1 MKKYS
6 FKNILK
12 YYTDNQLSRRN
23 REVVE
28 DWFDQLETASDQT
41 QLSEKQK
48 KEIKTKIIKG
58 MRPAYSSRK
67 IGFRVVAVAAS
78 IVLILG
84 ISFLIKQSFDR
95 EKVIPAPVILTAQY
109 SEGTHKLMLS
119 DGTIIWL
126 KGKSSL
132 SYPSA
137 FPGETRQVELKG
149 EALFEVAKDPA
160 HPFIIHCGNLSAKVL
175 GTSFN
180 ILSNEKSIE
189 VSVFTGKVALETNA
203 QKMVV
208 LPNEKAVYE
217 AKKQILQKEE
227 ATKVEQASLIAGTE
241 YNMMFNN
248 VPLSDVLTRI
258 ETKFNVEVHCSDK
271 QLLKQ
276 RVTADFTD
284 QSLDNTLDMLGQ
296 LFSVT
301 FSQSGNNI
309 KVKK

>member
-1 MKKYS
+1 
-6 FKNILK
+6 
-12 YYTDNQLSRRN
+12 
-23 REVVE
+23 
-28 DWFDQLETASDQT
+28 
-41 QLSEKQK
+41 
-48 KEIKTKIIKG
+48 
-58 MRPAYSSRK
+58 
-67 IGFRVVAVAAS
+67 
-78 IVLILG
+78 
-84 ISFLIKQSFDR
+84 
-95 EKVIPAPVILTAQY
+95 
-109 SEGTHKLMLS
+109 
-119 DGTIIWL
+119 
-126 KGKSSL
+126 
-132 SYPSA
+132 
-137 FPGETRQVELKG
+137 
-149 EALFEVAKDPA
+149 
-160 HPFIIHCGNLSAKVL
+160 
-175 GTSFN
+175 
-180 ILSNEKSIE
+180 
-189 VSVFTGKVALETNA
+189 
-203 QKMVV
+203 MVV